1 MTGKEEWTVEIGESN
16 LNKKDDDFLIQ
27 ENSKNVRKY
36 LNQPIFIRKDTKEE
50 FQFRIRNLN
59 YGKENNLVEL
69 DKTKQEIVIKT
80 LNKKFYKRFEIA
92 DLKRLNLQLDESN
105 LKVNFQN
112 NTLIV
117 SVYIIQL

>member
-80 LNKKFYKRFEIA
+80 LNKKF
-92 DLKRLNLQLDESN
+92 N
-105 LKVNFQN
+105 
-112 NTLIV
+112 
-117 SVYIIQL
+117 